1 MDTSAIFPITFVVVL
16 IFAVIAGSIEE
27 HNKGVRERNQKRLD
41 IKNEMRKKY
50 YEIKIGT
57 SLQPCVDLLG
67 QNYSVEKE
75 QVDNGKTI
83 KVLKWHIFGYV
94 SGQTQGSY
102 NGDFIGTS
110 DNGLVVGSTS
120 GMTNANTIRPCVIK
134 LTFEN
139 DLLVSKEQE
148 GIDTYIA

>member
-1 MDTSAIFPITFVVVL
+1 MERYL
-16 IFAVIAGSIEE
+16 QWGS
-27 HNKGVRERNQKRLD
+27 K
-41 IKNEMRKKY
+41 RKKSKKIRHQKWN
-50 YEIKIGT
+50 EEKIGT

-67 QNYSVEKE
+67 QNYSIEKE

-102 NGDFIGTS
+102 DGDFFGTS
-110 DNGLVVGSTS
+110 DNGSVVGSTS
-120 GMTNANTIRPCVIK
+120 GMTNASIIRPCVIK

>member
-1 MDTSAIFPITFVVVL
+1 MEIMFLVVL
-16 IFAVIAGSIEE
+16 VSIGIIAVFIEN
-27 HNKGVRERNQKRLD
+27 HNEGVRERNQKRID

-57 SLQPCVDLLG
+57 SLQSCVDLLG

-102 NGDFIGTS
+102 DGDFFGTS
-110 DNGLVVGSTS
+110 DNGSVVGSTS
-120 GMTNANTIRPCVIK
+120 GMTNANIIRPCVIK